1 MRPLALV
8 LVLLFAAVD
17 AAAERRWQTGTWVDV
32 GVKRRV
38 VDFGPG
44 ASGFGRPNSTPT
56 MRAMADVHT
65 YVIEAGN
72 LRFELEDVVQIGRQ
86 SVEAV
91 IGQPVTFAVD
101 KKTVYVRDADGAEHR
116 LRLLKKT
123 QKAAAS

>member
-8 LVLLFAAVD
+8 FVLLLVAVD
-17 AAAERRWQTGTWVDV
+17 AAAERRWQTGTWADV

-44 ASGFGRPNSTPT
+44 ASGFGRPNSTPA

-72 LRFELEDVVQIGRQ
+72 QRFELEDVVQVGRLSVDAVVGQ
-86 SVEAV
+86 S
-91 IGQPVTFAVD
+91 VTFAVD
-101 KKTVYVRDADGAEHR
+101 KKTVYVRDANSAEHR
-116 LRLLKKT
+116 LRLVKKT
-123 QKAAAS
+123 QKTAS

>member
-1 MRPLALV
+1 
-8 LVLLFAAVD
+8 
-17 AAAERRWQTGTWVDV
+17 
-32 GVKRRV
+32 

-44 ASGFGRPNSTPT
+44 GSGFGRPNSTPA

-72 LRFELEDVVQIGRQ
+72 LRFELEDVVQVGRG

-91 IGQPVTFAVD
+91 IGQSVTFAVD
-101 KKTVYVRDADGAEHR
+101 KKTVYVRDADGAEHK

-123 QKAAAS
+123 QKPAS